1 MPRSDSICLIFTRR
15 FGATT
20 SSFISASKS
29 VPPARIEPCSPRRV
43 ATCSFFVGL
52 TYSNACMGASLLQGL
67 QNAVGRERQ
76 EGHAHA
82 DGIRDGVGDGRTGRD
97 HRRLGQ
103 ADDTALVVTLAGHH
117 VYLQFAD
124 IGDSG
129 QAIEL
134 HV

>member
-1 MPRSDSICLIFTRR
+1 MPRSDSIRLIFTRR
-15 FGATT
+15 FGVTT

-29 VPPARIEPCSPRRV
+29 VPPARMEPCSASRV

-52 TYSNACMGASLLQGL
+52 TYSNACMSASLLQGL

-82 DGIRDGVGDGRTGRD
+82 DGIRDGVGDGRTGGN
-97 HRRLGQ
+97 HWRLGQ

-117 VYLQFAD
+117 LHFQLAD
-124 IGDSG
+124 IGDAG
-129 QAIEL
+129 EAIEL
-134 HV
+134 